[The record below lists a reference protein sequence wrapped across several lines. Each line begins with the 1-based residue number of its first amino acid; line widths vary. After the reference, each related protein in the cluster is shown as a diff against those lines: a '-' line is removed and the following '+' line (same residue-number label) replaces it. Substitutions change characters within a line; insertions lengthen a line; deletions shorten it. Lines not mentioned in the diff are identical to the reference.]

1 MHPDILAPEQH
12 KLLPIL
18 AQFRTSF
25 SLIGGTA
32 IALHLGHRRSID
44 FDCMTQEALKRDSIQ
59 NILRKHNVI
68 DSILVSEEQ
77 ELTLACGGV
86 KWTFLQFPF
95 AVECPEDFDGFIRLP
110 SLLSLSAM
118 KAYALSRRAKWK
130 DYVDL
135 YHVFQTI
142 PFADVVSHSRKI
154 FGGEF
159 NEKLFREQLGYFED
173 IDYEEEVAYMPGC
186 DVPDDT
192 VKQFLQLIS
201 IR

>member
-1 MHPDILAPEQH
+1 MHPDILAPEQY
-12 KLLPIL
+12 KLLPVL
-18 AQFRTSF
+18 AQFRHSF

-32 IALHLGHRRSID
+32 IALHLGHRRSVD
-44 FDCMTQEALKRDSIQ
+44 FDCMTQESLQRDAIQ
-59 NILRKHNVI
+59 DTLRKHGGI

-77 ELTLACGGV
+77 ELTLAFGGV
-86 KWTFLQFPF
+86 KWTFLQYPF
-95 AVECPEDFDGFIRLP
+95 SLECPDDFDGIIGMP

-135 YHVFQTI
+135 YQIFRTI
-142 PFADVVSHSRKI
+142 PFADVIRQSRKI

-159 NEKLFREQLGYFED
+159 NEKLFREQLGYFDD
-173 IDYEEEVAYMPGC
+173 IDYTEEVTYMPGHE
-186 DVPDDT
+186 VPDET
-192 VKQFLQLIS
+192 VKQFLQSES